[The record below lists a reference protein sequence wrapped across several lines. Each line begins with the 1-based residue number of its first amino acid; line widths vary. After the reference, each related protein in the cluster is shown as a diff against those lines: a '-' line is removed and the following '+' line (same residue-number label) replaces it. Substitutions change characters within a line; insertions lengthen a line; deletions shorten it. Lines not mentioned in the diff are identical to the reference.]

1 MSDSKSKTRVVVV
14 FAAAAGVLALVIF
27 GIATLFFGDDDAVS
41 GTPSATSQTA
51 GAGETTPSIAPEKTE
66 KPKKL
71 KPEAT
76 LTEAREITHGGDVRI
91 TSIESV
97 TSQARI
103 PGEIVGPAIR
113 VTMQIDAGTKPVDL
127 SRVVVNAYFGKKKT
141 PAIEALGPGVKLFS
155 GELQPGKSTSG
166 VFVFNV
172 PKPERDAV
180 TIEFIHGGSLKPL
193 IFQGSVS

>member
-1 MSDSKSKTRVVVV
+1 MSDLKSKARVAVV

-76 LTEAREITHGGDVRI
+76 LTEAR
-91 TSIESV
+91 
-97 TSQARI
+97 
-103 PGEIVGPAIR
+103 
-113 VTMQIDAGTKPVDL
+113 
-127 SRVVVNAYFGKKKT
+127 
-141 PAIEALGPGVKLFS
+141 
-155 GELQPGKSTSG
+155 
-166 VFVFNV
+166 
-172 PKPERDAV
+172 
-180 TIEFIHGGSLKPL
+180 
-193 IFQGSVS
+193 